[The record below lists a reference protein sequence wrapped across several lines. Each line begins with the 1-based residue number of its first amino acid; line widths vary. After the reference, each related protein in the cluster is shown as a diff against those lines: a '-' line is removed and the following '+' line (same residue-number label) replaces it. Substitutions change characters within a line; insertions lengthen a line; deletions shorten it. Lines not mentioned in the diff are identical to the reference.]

1 MSDLGVSPGPASLAE
16 YAAIVWR
23 RKLLVLPILICVPLI
38 AVGVLSFQKA
48 QYQASAD
55 VLLRTDS
62 LSSAANATQD
72 PTRLLDTQARLA
84 RLPAVADDAIKSG
97 HLKLSRGQFFARSS
111 VSTDPNADILT
122 FSGTGG
128 SPQQA
133 VQLANAYADAYTRY
147 RAALDG
153 QPVTQALSTL
163 AVRLQELRKAGE
175 TGSSTIY
182 ASLLA
187 QQRQLLALEA
197 VPTESAVVVARADA
211 APKTRP
217 RLRIG
222 LLVGLVVGL
231 FLAIATALIREA
243 VEKRP
248 RSTEELPERLDLR
261 VLGRIPTTYE
271 GATGTVALTHPASVD
286 AETYR
291 LLRINFE
298 HAAADGGKVFAVTSA
313 IGREGKSTVA
323 ANLAVTLARAGRSVI
338 LIDCDPI
345 RPVMRERFGLAPS
358 AGLGE
363 LALGTATVSDVLSRV
378 TLPAIGPAFE
388 LPEASTA
395 KSNGNG
401 SHHDERPAK
410 AARSQRGR
418 FTAKSKEIS
427 RQAGGL
433 QVVTCN
439 PVALELADY
448 IVTMRLEEAL
458 NQLKHEADVVILDSE
473 PLLTSLGV
481 GVSGL
486 ADGVIVV
493 ANVFLMRRP
502 ILDQF
507 SQALEELPVPKLGLV
522 VTGVAVDTVAYG
534 YYSDPEEAGEATLE
548 PARAPEPVVP
558 ALVVEAPAVEA
569 PAAEAP
575 VAETAAVEETV
586 VPEPAEPVAE
596 ADGSSNGFAE
606 VAGRGKG

>member
-1 MSDLGVSPGPASLAE
+1 MSPGPASLAE

-48 QYQASAD
+48 EYQASAD

-62 LSSAANATQD
+62 LSSVASANQD
-72 PTRLLDTQARLA
+72 PQRLLDTQARLA
-84 RLPAVADDAIKSG
+84 RQPAVADDAIKSG
-97 HLKLSRGQFFARSS
+97 HLKLSRVQFFARSS

-122 FSGTGG
+122 LSGTGG

-147 RAALDG
+147 RAALEG
-153 QPVTQALSTL
+153 QPVTQALNTL

-182 ASLLA
+182 ASLVA

-217 RLRIG
+217 RLRVG
-222 LLVGLVVGL
+222 LLVGFVLGL

-298 HAAADGGKVFAVTSA
+298 HAAANGGKVFAVTSA

-378 TLPAIGPAFE
+378 SLPAVGPM
-388 LPEASTA
+388 PEPSKGASRR
-395 KSNGNG
+395 NGAQ
-401 SHHDERPAK
+401 HDARPAK
-410 AARSQRGR
+410 PARSERGR
-418 FTAKSKEIS
+418 FTAQPKEIS

-439 PVALELADY
+439 PTSLELADF
-448 IVTMRLEEAL
+448 IVTMRLDEAL
-458 NQLKHEADVVILDSE
+458 NQLKREADVVILDTE

-486 ADGVIVV
+486 ADGVVVV

-507 SQALEELPVPKLGLV
+507 SAALEELPVPKLGLV

-534 YYSDPEEAGEATLE
+534 YYSDPDEAADATSE
-548 PARAPEPVVP
+548 PPRAPEPVVP
-558 ALVVEAPAVEA
+558 APAV
-569 PAAEAP
+569 PD
-575 VAETAAVEETV
+575 TV
-586 VPEPAEPVAE
+586 VTDTAKPVAE

>member
-1 MSDLGVSPGPASLAE
+1 
-16 YAAIVWR
+16 
-23 RKLLVLPILICVPLI
+23 LICVPLI

-48 QYQASAD
+48 EYQASAD

-122 FSGTGG
+122 FSGNGG

-298 HAAADGGKVFAVTSA
+298 HAAADGGKMFAVTSA

-378 TLPAIGPAFE
+378 TLPEIGPAFVPP
-388 LPEASTA
+388 PESPAA
-395 KSNGNG
+395 KSNGN
-401 SHHDERPAK
+401 HHDARPAK
-410 AARSQRGR
+410 APRSPRGR
-418 FTAKSKEIS
+418 FTAKSKEVS
-427 RQAGGL
+427 RQAGSL

-439 PVALELADY
+439 PVALELADF

-458 NQLKHEADVVILDSE
+458 NQLKSEADVVILDSE

-534 YYSDPEEAGEATLE
+534 YYSDPEEAGEATFE
-548 PARAPEPVVP
+548 PARTPEPV
-558 ALVVEAPAVEA
+558 
-569 PAAEAP
+569 AE
-575 VAETAAVEETV
+575 AAVEETV

-596 ADGSSNGFAE
+596 ADGSTNGFAE

>member
-1 MSDLGVSPGPASLAE
+1 M
-16 YAAIVWR
+16 
-23 RKLLVLPILICVPLI
+23 
-38 AVGVLSFQKA
+38 
-48 QYQASAD
+48 
-55 VLLRTDS
+55 
-62 LSSAANATQD
+62 
-72 PTRLLDTQARLA
+72 
-84 RLPAVADDAIKSG
+84 
-97 HLKLSRGQFFARSS
+97 
-111 VSTDPNADILT
+111 STDPNADILT

-378 TLPAIGPAFE
+378 TLPRNRTGLRAARGPDSE
-388 LPEASTA
+388 EQRQRQPPRRASGEGCPLTA
-395 KSNGNG
+395 GTLHSQVQGDLAAG
-401 SHHDERPAK
+401 GRPPGRHVQPGRARACRLHRHDE
-410 AARSQRGR
+410 AR
-418 FTAKSKEIS
+418 
-427 RQAGGL
+427 GGA
-433 QVVTCN
+433 Q
-439 PVALELADY
+439 P
-448 IVTMRLEEAL
+448 
-458 NQLKHEADVVILDSE
+458 
-473 PLLTSLGV
+473 
-481 GVSGL
+481 
-486 ADGVIVV
+486 
-493 ANVFLMRRP
+493 
-502 ILDQF
+502 
-507 SQALEELPVPKLGLV
+507 
-522 VTGVAVDTVAYG
+522 
-534 YYSDPEEAGEATLE
+534 
-548 PARAPEPVVP
+548 
-558 ALVVEAPAVEA
+558 
-569 PAAEAP
+569 AEA
-575 VAETAAVEETV
+575 
-586 VPEPAEPVAE
+586 
-596 ADGSSNGFAE
+596 
-606 VAGRGKG
+606 

>member
-1 MSDLGVSPGPASLAE
+1 LSDLGVSPGPASLAE

-38 AVGVLSFQKA
+38 AVGALSFQKA
-48 QYQASAD
+48 QYAASAD
-55 VLLRTDS
+55 VLLRTNS
-62 LSSAANATQD
+62 LSSAASANQD
-72 PTRLLDTQARLA
+72 PQRLLDTQARLA

-122 FSGTGG
+122 LSGTGG

-153 QPVTQALSTL
+153 QPITQALSTL
-163 AVRLQELRKAGE
+163 AARLQELRKAGE

-187 QQRQLLALEA
+187 QQRQLLALET

-217 RLRIG
+217 RLRVG

-378 TLPAIGPAFE
+378 SLPAIGRVSE
-388 LPEASTA
+388 LPDVSAPQRIGA
-395 KSNGNG
+395 
-401 SHHDERPAK
+401 HHDERPAK
-410 AARSQRGR
+410 PARSQRGR
-418 FTAKSKEIS
+418 FTARPKEIS
-427 RQAGGL
+427 RQAGSL

-439 PVALELADY
+439 PTPLELADF
-448 IVTMRLEEAL
+448 IVTMRLEGAL
-458 NQLKHEADVVILDSE
+458 NQLKREADVVILDTA

-486 ADGVIVV
+486 ADGIVVV

-534 YYSDPEEAGEATLE
+534 YYSDPEEAADSTPESY
-548 PARAPEPVVP
+548 RAPVVAA
-558 ALVVEAPAVEA
+558 ALVED
-569 PAAEAP
+569 
-575 VAETAAVEETV
+575 TV
-586 VPEPAEPVAE
+586 VVDTVSPDPAEPGAE

-606 VAGRGKG
+606 VAGRGTA